1 MVFHIDFTKYR
12 LVDLSR
18 LVIPNQPDP
27 EGRPFHIQESILP
40 DRTYKFDIQTHSHVG
55 THVESP
61 WHFYHAGKSISDF
74 PLEKFMGR
82 CRMLRAVPSGEV
94 NTVSLDFVRKALE
107 PRRGEFKILLVR
119 NDSAFKPIHI
129 GLDVVEYLR
138 DFDLQLLV
146 FTTDVH
152 FGRDVEE
159 GRRFHDILMSRE
171 VCLVEIPAQCEEL
184 DRDDFYLFAAP
195 MRVQGLD
202 SAMCRLFAVVEK

>member
-18 LVIPNQPDP
+18 LVIPNQPEAAD
-27 EGRPFHIQESILP
+27 RPFLIQESFLP
-40 DRTYKFDIQTHSHVG
+40 DRTCKFDIQTHSHVG

-61 WHFYHAGKSISDF
+61 WHFYRAGKSISDF

-82 CRMLRAVPSGEV
+82 CRMLRAVPAGQGNSVTLE
-94 NTVSLDFVRKALE
+94 FVRDVLE
-107 PRRGEFKILLVR
+107 PLRGQFEILLVR
-119 NDSAFKPIHI
+119 NDSAVKPIFVD
-129 GLDVVEYLR
+129 LKVVEYLQ
-138 DFDLQLLV
+138 DFNLQLLV

-152 FGRDVEE
+152 FGRDMEE
-159 GRRFHDILMSRE
+159 GRRFHELLMSRE

-184 DRDDFYLFAAP
+184 GRDDFYLFAAP

-202 SAMCRLFAVVEK
+202 SAMCRLFAVVER

>member
-12 LVDLSR
+12 VVDLSR
-18 LVIPNQPDP
+18 LVIPNQPEPTD
-27 EGRPFHIQESILP
+27 RPFHVQESLLP

-61 WHFYHAGKSISDF
+61 WHYYHTGKSISDF

-82 CRMLRAVPSGEV
+82 CRMLRAVPAGEG
-94 NTVSLDFVRKALE
+94 NTVPLDSVRDALE
-107 PRRGEFKILLVR
+107 PCRGRFEILLVR
-119 NDSAFKPIHI
+119 NDSAVHPLFI

-138 DFDLQLLV
+138 DFALNLLV
-146 FTTDVH
+146 FTPDVQ

-159 GRRFHDILMSRE
+159 GRRFHDMLMSRE
-171 VCLVEIPAQCEEL
+171 VCLVEIPAQCEDL

-202 SAMCRLFAVVEK
+202 SAMCRLFAVVER